1 MLQFRD
7 PRKKGLNLLFSMN
20 IYDEIYRINKAHP
33 DKRAMSIMKDSG
45 EELIYTY
52 GDIFSLAEKYADNLL
67 NAGVRPGDRVAIAAE
82 SSPLWAVSF
91 FAICKIRCTAAL
103 IDSSLTGEDLC
114 EFTERSDVR
123 AAFFSEN
130 TYKRTENKRQFQF
143 PVFNVDTCTVFPDSA
158 EKVPDTIPL
167 SEDTDERSA
176 CIIFSSGTTR
186 KAAGI
191 LHFHDSLINTT
202 KTTGALQ
209 DIDENA
215 RFLGM
220 LPLSHIYGLFA
231 LVLGPAVTGSE
242 VHFVESVS
250 ADSLLKAFSEYKP
263 TILPGVP
270 KVYDLFKTAA
280 MRKINSKKTT
290 KLVFE
295 KLFPVCLN
303 MRRKNG
309 RLLGKYVFGSIHKTF
324 GGELV
329 RLFSGG
335 APLTKETAEFYYGLG
350 FNILSTYGASET
362 NVPTIGNTADCINTA
377 SCGRAYP
384 GVELKISSDGELLIK
399 TPLMMKGYFRDEKAT
414 AEAFTDDGWF
424 MSGDKAEIDEKG
436 FVTITGRMKES
447 IVLST
452 GKKVSP
458 EDLEIKYQGLKAVK
472 DFAISGVPSDEGEYD
487 EVHAFIVIESEA
499 KREEAEKEISLI
511 NADVPP
517 NMRIKKLHF
526 VDDIPRTS
534 LGKPKRFI
542 LKNIALSGEVKK
554 VSEKKKP
561 RSDKNDAEGFIK
573 ALLSEISKT
582 PVDEINDS
590 MKVFSDLAID
600 SLGAVDMAMEIEE
613 TYKINVEGSYSKE
626 MTVRELI
633 NAVKEGKTVKA
644 EDVSHGIYPME
655 KSEAD
660 YKLFSAVRSFSKFC
674 YNINAVNEENI
685 PSDTG
690 FILCPNHV
698 TKIDYLFVST
708 AISKERFMRL
718 CCMAKK
724 ELFRKDIFSKKLIKV
739 TGMVPVDRG
748 GMNMNTMTSIRE
760 KIKAGWCV
768 LIHPE
773 GTRSEDGIF
782 RKIKSGASVLSE
794 NTGVP
799 LVPVYIAGAYELF
812 PKSSKIMKF
821 YDMKNKKKFDVDVVF
836 GKPIY
841 PEGKTVEELTEELQ
855 NAILSLQ
862 EEYGR

>member
-1 MLQFRD
+1 
-7 PRKKGLNLLFSMN
+7 MN
-20 IYDEIYRINKAHP
+20 IFDEIYEINKAHP
-33 DKRAMSIMKDSG
+33 EKRAMSIMKDSG

-52 GDIFSLAEKYADNLL
+52 GDIFREVKKYADILL
-67 NAGVRPGDRVAIAAE
+67 EAGVKPGDRVAVAAE

-103 IDSSLTGEDLC
+103 IDASLTGEDLC

-143 PVFNVDTCTVFPDSA
+143 PVFDVNTCTVFPDSVSA
-158 EKVPDTIPL
+158 VPETLPP
-167 SEDTDERSA
+167 SEDTDESCA

-191 LHFHDSLINTT
+191 LHYHDSLINTT
-202 KTTGALQ
+202 KTTGSLQ
-209 DIDENA
+209 DINENA

-231 LVLGPAVTGSE
+231 LVLGPTITGSE

-250 ADSLLKAFSEYKP
+250 ADSLLKAFSQYKP

-280 MRKINSKKTT
+280 MRKINSEKMT
-290 KLVFE
+290 KLLFR
-295 KLFPVCLN
+295 KLFPVCLR

-309 RLLGKYVFGSIHKTF
+309 RLLGKLIFGSIHKTF

-362 NVPTIGNTADCINTA
+362 NVPTIGNTADCINTS

-384 GVELKISSDGELLIK
+384 DVELKISSDGELLIK
-399 TPLMMKGYFRDEKAT
+399 TPLVMKGYFRDEKAT
-414 AEAFTDDGWF
+414 REAFTEDGWF
-424 MSGDKAEIDEKG
+424 MSGDKAEIDENG
-436 FVTITGRMKES
+436 FVTITGRMKEN

-458 EDLEIKYQGLKAVK
+458 EDLEIKYQGLKSVK
-472 DFAISGVPSDEGEYD
+472 DFAISGVPSENGEYD
-487 EVHAFIVIESEA
+487 EVHAFVVPENDN
-499 KREEAEKEISLI
+499 KREDAEREIADI

-526 VDDIPRTS
+526 VDEIPRTS

-542 LKNIALSGEVKK
+542 LKNIALSGEIKPVA
-554 VSEKKKP
+554 EKKKA
-561 RSDKNDAEGFIK
+561 RADKNDAEGFIRS
-573 ALLSEISKT
+573 LLSKISKT
-582 PVDEINDS
+582 PEEEIKDN

-613 TYKINVEGSYSKE
+613 TYKINVEGAYNKD
-626 MTVRELI
+626 MTVRDLI
-633 NAVKEGKTVKA
+633 NEVLSGKTVKS
-644 EDVSHGIYPME
+644 EDISHGIYPME

-660 YKLFSAVRSFSKFC
+660 YKLFSFVRSFAKFC

-708 AISKERFMRL
+708 AISKERFMYL

-724 ELFRKDIFSKKLIKV
+724 ELFRKDIFSKKLIKT

-760 KIKAGWCV
+760 RINDGWCV

-794 NTGVP
+794 STGVP

-841 PEGKTVEELTEELQ
+841 PEGKTVEQITNELQ
-855 NAILSLQ
+855 DAILSLQ
-862 EEYGR
+862 EKYGR